1 MKKKIGITFL
11 IVIVLIGIGGTKF
24 ILNTRKYN
32 DYLIK
37 ANESMTKKEYEKAL
51 DYVNKASNYK
61 RSDEIEKI
69 KKEIEDDKK
78 FDKQVADLEA
88 SKKETDKMVKAL
100 EKRNNSK
107 PQLITDSNNLRIWKV
122 YLLKGNNV
130 FQINV
135 DQGEEDNVIVHLN
148 NKIIIN
154 EIGKGKFAGEVS
166 VPEDGWYRLKIETKM
181 GYSWKFE

>member
-1 MKKKIGITFL
+1 MKKKIIIGVLVTIT
-11 IVIVLIGIGGTKF
+11 IIGIGFGKF
-24 ILNTRKYN
+24 IFDTRKYN
-32 DYLIK
+32 EYIGKSRDY
-37 ANESMTKKEYEKAL
+37 SSKKDYNKAL
-51 DYVNKASNYK
+51 EYVDKASTYK
-61 RSDEIEKI
+61 NTEEIEKI
-69 KKEIEDDKK
+69 KKEIDDDKK

-88 SKKETDKMVKAL
+88 SKKETDKMVEAL

-107 PQLITDSNNLRIWKV
+107 PELITDSNNLRIWKV

-166 VPEDGWYRLKIETKM
+166 IPEDGWYRLKIETKM